1 MKIFTARAVHT
12 MDRGRPSAEAV
23 LVDDGLVVAVG
34 TLDELRAHGEAE
46 VDDRFADKV
55 LLPGFVEAH
64 SHSFE
69 GGQWAHTYCGWFDR
83 TDPTGHV
90 WPGCHSIDEVVTRL
104 VEVEAGMDDPSAPL
118 FAWGLD
124 PIYFPGD
131 RLEARHLDAV
141 SERRRIFVMH
151 ASGHLATVNTA
162 VIDAAGLADGPA
174 DEAVPR
180 GADGR
185 PTGELLEPAGM
196 ARAGDLFPSY
206 YRSMASDDGIRA
218 FGQLARNAGIT
229 TLTDLGSTNLAN
241 PKVRRRWRTITD
253 DPTFPV
259 RVSMFHN
266 PAFGQGLDEQVDMV
280 VGLRDE
286 STDKL
291 RYGHVKFIL
300 DGSIQGFTARLRAPG
315 YLPTPGGEARG
326 NGLWLV
332 PPDEVAGR
340 LEAFHRAGLL
350 VHAHCNGDETVD
362 VFLDAV
368 EQVLTAA
375 PRPDH
380 RHTVQHCQL
389 TTADQYRR
397 MRALGLCANVFA
409 NHTWYW
415 GDQHHDVTVGPDRAK
430 RMNAAATAL
439 GAGVPLSMHSDAGVT
454 PLGPLHVAWCA
465 VNRVTPSGRVLG
477 ADERISVPEALAA
490 VTLGGAY
497 QLKMDH
503 EIGSIRPGL
512 RADFAVLDDDPFE
525 IDPMALRDVGV
536 WGTVLSG
543 VPQPAD
549 GRA

>member
-1 MKIFTARAVHT
+1 MKIFTAKAIHT
-12 MDRGRPSAEAV
+12 MDRGRPSGEAV

-34 TLDELRAHGEAE
+34 SVDELRAHGDAE
-46 VDDRFADKV
+46 IDGRFADQV

-83 TDPTGHV
+83 ADPNGHV
-90 WPGCHSIDEVVTRL
+90 WPGCHSIDEVVARL
-104 VEVEAGMDDPSAPL
+104 SEVEAAMEDPSAPL

-124 PIYFPGD
+124 PIYFTGE
-131 RLEARHLDAV
+131 RLEAKHLDAV
-141 SERRRIFVMH
+141 SERRRMFVMH
-151 ASGHLATVNTA
+151 ASGHLATVNSV
-162 VIDAAGLADGPA
+162 VIDNERLGDGPV
-174 DEAVPR
+174 DEAIPR
-180 GADGR
+180 DVSGR

-196 ARAGDLFPSY
+196 ARAGDLFPNF
-206 YRSMASDDGIRA
+206 YRAMNSEVGLWN
-218 FGQLARNAGIT
+218 FGRLARNAGIT
-229 TLTDLGSTNLAN
+229 TLTDLGSTNIAN
-241 PKVRRRWRTITD
+241 PTITGRWHAVTD
-253 DPTFPV
+253 DPSFPA
-259 RVSMFHN
+259 RVSIFHN
-266 PAFGQGLDEQVDMV
+266 PAFGGGLDEQVALV
-280 VGLRDE
+280 ERLRAD

-291 RYGHVKFIL
+291 RFGHVKFVL

-315 YLPTPGGEARG
+315 YLPKPDGTPRG

-332 PPDEVAGR
+332 PPDEVAAR
-340 LEAFHRAGLL
+340 LEAFHRAGFV

-368 EQVLTAA
+368 EQVLTNA

-409 NHTWYW
+409 NHTWFW

-439 GAGVPLSMHSDAGVT
+439 AAGVPLSMHSDAGVT

-465 VNRVTPSGRVLG
+465 VNRITPTGRLLG
-477 ADERISVPEALAA
+477 ADERISVAEALAA
-490 VTLGGAY
+490 VTIGGAY

-503 EIGSIRPGL
+503 EVGSIRPGL
-512 RADFAVLDDDPFE
+512 RADFAVLDEDPFE
-525 IDPMALRDVGV
+525 VDPMALRDIGV

-549 GRA
+549 GRS

>member
-1 MKIFTARAVHT
+1 MILFPARAVHT
-12 MDRGRPSAEAV
+12 MDRGRPRADAV
-23 LVDDGLVVAVG
+23 LVDEGRVVAVG
-34 TLDELRAHGEAE
+34 TVDELRAHGEATL
-46 VDDRFADKV
+46 DDRFADKV

-83 TDPTGHV
+83 ADPEGRV
-90 WPGCHSIDEVVTRL
+90 WSGCHSIDEVVARL
-104 VEVEAGMDDPSAPL
+104 SEVETAMSDPGAPL

-141 SERRRIFVMH
+141 SEHRRIFVMH
-151 ASGHLATVNTA
+151 ASGHLATVNSA
-162 VIDAAGLADGPA
+162 VIDDAGLADGPA

-206 YRSMASDDGIRA
+206 YRAMKSEGGLRA
-218 FGQLARNAGIT
+218 FGRLARNAGIT

-241 PKVRRRWRTITD
+241 PKVRERWRAITD
-253 DPTFPV
+253 DPSFPA
-259 RVSMFHN
+259 RVSIFHN
-266 PAFGQGLDEQVDMV
+266 PAFGGGLDEQVAMV
-280 VGLRDE
+280 VGLREE
-286 STDKL
+286 STEKL
-291 RYGHVKFIL
+291 RFGHVKFIL
-300 DGSIQGFTARLRAPG
+300 DGSIQGFTARLRPPR
-315 YLPTPGGEARG
+315 YLPAPDGSDRG

-332 PPDEVAGR
+332 PPDEVADR
-340 LEAFHRAGLL
+340 LAAFHGAGLL
-350 VHAHCNGDETVD
+350 VHAHCNGDEAVD
-362 VFLDAV
+362 VYLDAI
-368 EQVLTAA
+368 ERVLTDA

-397 MRALGLCANVFA
+397 MAALGACANVFA

-415 GDQHHDVTVGPDRAK
+415 GDQHHDVTVGPDRSQ

-439 GAGVPLSMHSDAGVT
+439 AAGVPLSMHCDAGVT
-454 PLGPLHVAWCA
+454 PLGSLHVAWCA
-465 VNRVTPSGRVLG
+465 VNRRTPSGRVLG
-477 ADERISVPEALAA
+477 ADERISVHEALTAITVGA
-490 VTLGGAY
+490 AY

-512 RADFAVLDDDPFE
+512 RADFAVLDDDPYE
-525 IDPMALRDVGV
+525 VDPMALRDIGV
-536 WGTVLSG
+536 WGTVLGG

-549 GRA
+549 GRS